1 DADVRVEGVREPQ
14 EVLRRLE
21 SLRGDVM
28 GGDCVMAAEPKL
40 DVRALLERGLRELD
54 PGLPGG
60 PVRDDA
66 HVVDRLHGGTGD
78 NADPLPLQLPRPD
91 PADHALH
98 DLLRVRELRLL
109 LLELRRHELDA
120 ELLQGPDVG
129 RDQGVVVHRLVHRGR
144 DQDRDPRPEGVL
156 CERRHD
162 GVVDPRRDLRHR
174 VRRRG
179 GDQEEVR
186 GPVRPDE
193 FDVRDRPIDAED
205 WLPPRGEVE
214 GVRVDDLRRVLRQ
227 DGDDL
232 GAVADQLACQFDG
245 LHRRDAPGDR
255 EDDLFPLQLLRLHG
269 VDPAARMHGDAP
281 KSDPAI
287 YLSRARVGWGSPTVR
302 NPYGGRI
309 FPRRG
314 GMSMQPAPV
323 APGPPLPPSEP
334 WSGAPYVG
342 MYPAPA
348 PRGALRFMGIPIG
361 VLLIVGLAI
370 LHIAILIPR
379 PFSGFGQPD
388 PATQAYLNTVRTLM
402 GVAFGTVDV
411 AIGLTV
417 AFAWHAAVARPDLPE
432 ASRRGLMA
440 FAGIFVGSWMIVT
453 FVTVLLAGTFSI
465 FFR

>member
-1 DADVRVEGVREPQ
+1 
-14 EVLRRLE
+14 
-21 SLRGDVM
+21 GDVV
-28 GGDCVMAAEPKL
+28 GGDRVMAAEPKL

-66 HVVDRLHGGTGD
+66 HVVNRLHGGTGD
-78 NADPLPLQLPRPD
+78 NDDPLPLQLPRPD

-98 DLLRVRELRLL
+98 DLLRVRELR
-109 LLELRRHELDA
+109 
-120 ELLQGPDVG
+120 
-129 RDQGVVVHRLVHRGR
+129 
-144 DQDRDPRPEGVL
+144 
-156 CERRHD
+156 
-162 GVVDPRRDLRHR
+162 
-174 VRRRG
+174 
-179 GDQEEVR
+179 
-186 GPVRPDE
+186 
-193 FDVRDRPIDAED
+193 
-205 WLPPRGEVE
+205 
-214 GVRVDDLRRVLRQ
+214 Q

-232 GAVADQLACQFDG
+232 GAMPDQLACQLDG
-245 LHRRDAPGDR
+245 LPRRDAPGDR